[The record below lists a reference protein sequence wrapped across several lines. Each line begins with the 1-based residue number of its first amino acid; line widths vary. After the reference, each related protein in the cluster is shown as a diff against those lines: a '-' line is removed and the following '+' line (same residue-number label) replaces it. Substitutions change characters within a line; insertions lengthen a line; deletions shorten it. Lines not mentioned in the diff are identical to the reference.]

1 MNIISAIED
10 RIVELKKQALDS
22 DFVTDI
28 SVTNV
33 LKAQK
38 LIKNNAYSKVEFFM
52 ILASINLLNAA
63 IKKPEFKKQLSY
75 IEIKGNV
82 SRVLHYLISLSH
94 NKYDLDFSIN
104 AEEKCAYIEIFNLQF
119 SFHNI
124 NINEKIN
131 AYIESDRNKIK
142 VWQEIRLQRIAGEIF
157 NLALTLNEE

>member
-1 MNIISAIED
+1 MISTLD
-10 RIVELKKQALDS
+10 YRIVDLKKQALNS

-28 SVTNV
+28 SESNV

-38 LIKNNAYSKVEFFM
+38 IIKENAYSTVEFFK

-63 IKKPEFKKQLSY
+63 IKRPEFKKQISY
-75 IEIKGNV
+75 SEIKGNV
-82 SRVLHYLISLSH
+82 SRVLHYLISFNH

-104 AEEKCAYIEIFNLQF
+104 KVEKCAYIEVFNLQF

-131 AYIESDRNKIK
+131 AFIESARNNIK
-142 VWQEIRLQRIAGEIF
+142 PWKEIRLQRIAGEIF
-157 NLALTLNEE
+157 KLALTLNE